1 VEKCLLVLDDEA
13 LMLEAVQMAL
23 GSKYRLLLTS
33 SYSQA
38 VQALDTE
45 EVDGALIDID
55 LGSAQQDGKNFL
67 EIFKKRHP
75 DKPALMVSGH
85 REIATVVQC
94 MKIGADDYV
103 EKPFDGQTLDFK
115 VDRVFSSALKQRVYK
130 RAYEKSAAQSQVVGR
145 DMGLLRAKQLVEEAF
160 SLRILILGETGVGKT
175 PFARYSNQILSE
187 ATGQLR
193 PFEQL
198 NCACLSVDRFQD
210 QLFGHKK
217 GAFTGAV
224 SDARGLVELAKGG
237 DLFLDEVGEMPL
249 EAQAMFLTFLDS
261 GEYYRMGDDV
271 KRKAEVRIIA
281 ATNRDLKR
289 CVEKGTF
296 RKDLYSRLAQVVVTI
311 PPLRER
317 PSDIPLLLE
326 YFITKYAGFPKPYD
340 PEVLTLLREQ
350 TWEEGNVREFQDAIE
365 HICMRARHSP
375 CIEMEHVPSLYV
387 SLGAN
392 YAPLH
397 EGGAE
402 EVSQVLHV
410 GLESYLDGHE
420 RRILEQC
427 LEKYRGTIDDMAK
440 ELKVSRPTL
449 YRRLK
454 RHQIRAKESLLN

>member
-1 VEKCLLVLDDEA
+1 
-13 LMLEAVQMAL
+13 MAL

-38 VQALDTE
+38 VQVLDSE

-55 LGSAQQDGKNFL
+55 LGTSQQDGKLFL
-67 EIFKKRHP
+67 EVFKKRHP
-75 DKPALMVSGH
+75 EKPAIMVSGH
-85 REIATVVQC
+85 REISTVVQC
-94 MKIGADDYV
+94 IKMGADDYV
-103 EKPFDGQTLDFK
+103 EKPFDGPTLDFK
-115 VDRVFSSALKQRVYK
+115 VERAFSTALRQRVYK
-130 RAYEKSAAQSQVVGR
+130 RAFEKSVAQSEVVGR
-145 DMGLLRAKQLVEEAF
+145 DMGLLRAKKLVEEAF

-175 PFARYSNQILSE
+175 PFAKYSNQVLSE

-217 GAFTGAV
+217 GAFTGAI
-224 SDARGLVELAKGG
+224 SDTRGLVEMAKGG

-249 EAQAMFLTFLDS
+249 EAQAMFLTFLDT

-271 KRKAEVRIIA
+271 KRKADVRIIA
-281 ATNRDLKR
+281 ATNRNLKR
-289 CVEKGTF
+289 CVEDGTF
-296 RKDLYSRLAQVVVTI
+296 RKDLYSRLAQVVVTV

-326 YFITKYAGFPKPYD
+326 YFITKYAGFSKSYD

-350 TWEEGNVREFQDAIE
+350 SWEEGNVREFQDAVE
-365 HICMRARHSP
+365 HICMRARHSSR
-375 CIEMEHVPSLYV
+375 IEMEHVPSLYV

-392 YAPLH
+392 YAPALSG
-397 EGGAE
+397 EGGVG
-402 EVSQVLHV
+402 EVNQVLEV

-420 RRILEQC
+420 RRILERC
-427 LEKYRGTIDDMAK
+427 LEKYCGTLDDMAK

-454 RHQIRAKESLLN
+454 RHHIPTRDSLLN